1 LAKKGPLGKIWQ
13 AAHWG
18 DKKLGRPAVFSTYIE
33 AAVDHIVDPAIPLA
47 LRVSSHL
54 LWGVV
59 RIYSRQVQY
68 LLDDCQQAM
77 TKVSFVN
84 HPAHGKGGGP
94 NSTTK
99 IDLNISNKQQ
109 NNLNVSNF
117 AEHVPTDG
125 PVVDF
130 AIPFIDEDT
139 DEADWVPAEL
149 PDEDTSLH
157 IPQHHHHHH
166 QKETTADE
174 YEMNND
180 EQWGGVEFDPD
191 DENATDST
199 GSIMEK
205 PRAAKQSEV
214 CCENFLFICMARR
227 FTHHL
232 VK

>member
-1 LAKKGPLGKIWQ
+1 MFYSQIILAKKGPLGKIWQ

-18 DKKLGRPAVFSTYIE
+18 DKKLGRPAVFATNIE
-33 AAVDHIVDPAIPLA
+33 TAVDHIVDPAIPLA

-84 HPAHGKGGGP
+84 HHHGNSKNGP

-99 IDLNISNKQQ
+99 IDLAISNKQQ

-130 AIPFIDEDT
+130 AIPYIEDT

-157 IPQHHHHHH
+157 IPPH
-166 QKETTADE
+166 QPEAAE
-174 YEMNND
+174 YEMND

-199 GSIMEK
+199 GSIVEK
-205 PRAAKQSEV
+205 PRAAAQNEV
-214 CCENFLFICMARR
+214 RKYEA
-227 FTHHL
+227 
-232 VK
+232 V